1 MSTLD
6 NLNETNQP
14 SNVSPWPGALRYGL
28 ITGMALVA
36 ISLLLSLAGVVDPTN
51 QSNPGNWLAS
61 ILSYAIMITGMAMA
75 VKNHRDNE
83 LGRYISF
90 GRSFLVGFIVII
102 VASVLSLVYTY
113 VYFTVI
119 DPGML
124 EAILEA
130 SRDQMIEQRGLSEE
144 DADQAMAMTSFM
156 FTPGM
161 MALLGTLGSALF
173 GAIFALIVAA
183 IMKRNPPEAF

>member
-6 NLNETNQP
+6 NSKETPQP
-14 SNVSPWPGALRYGL
+14 SDVSPWPGGLRYGL
-28 ITGMALVA
+28 ITGLALVA
-36 ISLLLSLAGVVDPTN
+36 ISLLLSLTGVVDPTN
-51 QSNPGNWLAS
+51 QGKAGNWLAS
-61 ILSYAIMITGMAMA
+61 IFSYAIMITGMVIA

-83 LGRYISF
+83 LGRFITF

-144 DADQAMAMTSFM
+144 DAENALAMTSFM

-161 MALLGTLGSALF
+161 MALIGTLGSALF